1 LGKTACFR
9 SAGGEIEMY
18 FDSLQHLI
26 WMNGHGV
33 YVWLSFAISAVVMI
47 GLIVIPLK
55 QKQAAM
61 KNIELQIK
69 LQASQKASTQ
79 KEVADA
85 PHS

>member
-1 LGKTACFR
+1 
-9 SAGGEIEMY
+9 MY
-18 FDSLQHLI
+18 FDSLQQLI

-33 YVWLSFAISAVVMI
+33 YVWSSFAISAVVMI

-69 LQASQKASTQ
+69 LQASQKAATQ
-79 KEVADA
+79 QEVADA

>member
-1 LGKTACFR
+1 LGKAACFT
-9 SAGGEIEMY
+9 SVGGKIDMY
-18 FDSLQHLI
+18 FDSLQQLI

-33 YVWLSFAISAVVMI
+33 FVWSSFAISAVVMI

-61 KNIELQIK
+61 KNIKLQIR
-69 LQASQKASTQ
+69 LQASKQAAKQ
-79 KEVADA
+79 EVADA